1 MCNFGL
7 TILFCQACAEPINSI
22 CEEELSKFE
31 SSRLALMQG
40 RRKHEALV
48 ERFVVGFISETQ
60 IVVLPE
66 TMSYVCALPAHIS
79 NMSDMNN
86 KCVESS

>member
-1 MCNFGL
+1 MDRGWGEWTDCNKKENHQSRLCNFGL

-48 ERFVVGFISETQ
+48 ERFVVGFI
-60 IVVLPE
+60 LK
-66 TMSYVCALPAHIS
+66 H
-79 NMSDMNN
+79 
-86 KCVESS
+86 K